1 MRSRPA
7 ALPLGRS
14 ACERHPG
21 EAPHAG
27 PSQDCP
33 PRSGA
38 WSGRRSSRRRRGS
51 GQWSLRNP
59 GIAAEAA
66 PALESFAEAS
76 AAGFLSGIRAA
87 RAQIMA
93 RSDEDRTDFL
103 RKRGFSKADTA
114 KIIDPVLAEE
124 GHPPASVFDFVQ
136 GITAFAR
143 TETRQD
149 ARLDVELKAKRL
161 LDQVA

>member
-1 MRSRPA
+1 MRGTRKWGA
-7 ALPLGRS
+7 ARS
-14 ACERHPG
+14 ASRASSCARSVRTG
-21 EAPHAG
+21 
-27 PSQDCP
+27 
-33 PRSGA
+33 RSGA
-38 WSGRRSSRRRRGS
+38 WSSSRNS
-51 GQWSLRNP
+51 PSATRNTP
-59 GIAAEAA
+59 PRFMAEAA

-76 AAGFLSGIRAA
+76 AAGFVSGIRAA
-87 RAQIMA
+87 RAQIVA

-114 KIIDPVLAEE
+114 RIIETVLVEE